1 MGLGEEG
8 PDLGRLGWGSGLHF
22 PSSQVFEDLL
32 DDLFIL
38 DESQY
43 THPTLAFGT
52 AKGVN
57 LPGSSPGQAP
67 IF

>member
-32 DDLFIL
+32 IVPISNMLSRGGEEGI
-38 DESQY
+38 
-43 THPTLAFGT
+43 TL
-52 AKGVN
+52 
-57 LPGSSPGQAP
+57 
-67 IF
+67 